1 MKELTKGKPW
11 KIILMF
17 AIPIM
22 CGSIFQ
28 QLYNFADSKIVS
40 TYIDTNAFAAVGA
53 TSVVSNTIIG
63 FINGLTQGFAIPVA
77 KSYGAKDYKKM
88 RKYIGGAII
97 LTFFAGIL
105 LTIISLIFID
115 NLLRGLDTPEDL
127 MIYALAYVKI
137 ILAGIIF
144 TAVYNLSANILRS
157 VGDSKTPLYCL
168 IAAVIFNIGLDI
180 LFVKFLSMGIKGAAY
195 ATIISQAIAGG
206 LCVVYI
212 FVKFKTIIPKGDDWR
227 AEKGQYPELA
237 TTGLSM
243 GLMGCIVNIGTI
255 VLQNAIN
262 RLGTAYV
269 AAHTAARKLFDML
282 TIFLYS
288 VGVAMTTYVSQNM
301 GAGKFSRVRQ
311 GIRQAIYITTIET
324 TLLIFVC
331 YTFGEGILRWITS
344 TDDEIIISAAVMYM
358 KICILFFYVLGPLF
372 VLRCSLQG
380 MGRKIMPLF
389 SSGME
394 MVVKIISANL
404 IVPVFAYKGV
414 AFTEPISWVFMTI
427 MLTVAYIIVRPGG
440 EDMEISV

>member
-22 CGSIFQ
+22 CGNIFQ
-28 QLYNFADSKIVS
+28 QLYNLADSKIVS

-88 RKYIGGAII
+88 RKYIGGAIM
-97 LTFFAGIL
+97 LTFFAAIL
-105 LTIISLIFID
+105 LTVVSLIFIE
-115 NLLRGLDTPEDL
+115 NLLKGLDTPEDL
-127 MIYALAYVKI
+127 MRYALAYVKI
-137 ILAGIIF
+137 ILSGIIF

-168 IAAVIFNIGLDI
+168 ITAVILNIGLDI
-180 LFVKFLSMGIKGAAY
+180 LFVKSLSMGIKGAAY

-206 LCVVYI
+206 LCVIYI

-262 RLGTAYV
+262 KLGTAYV

-282 TIFLYS
+282 TILIYS
-288 VGVAMTTYVSQNM
+288 VAVAMTTYVSQNM

-311 GIRQAIYITTIET
+311 GIRQAIYISTIET
-324 TLLIFVC
+324 TFLIFVC

-344 TDDEIIISAAVMYM
+344 TNDETIISAAVMYM
-358 KICILFFYVLGPLF
+358 KISILFFYVLGPLLI
-372 VLRCSLQG
+372 LRCSLQG

-394 MVVKIISANL
+394 MLVKIISANL

-414 AFTEPISWVFMTI
+414 AFTEPISWVFMTVI
-427 MLTVAYIIVRPGG
+427 LTVAYIIARPRG
-440 EDMEISV
+440 EDIEISV